1 MTGPAREYGFHPLQ
15 VVDIEFPSFVVV
27 LNALDNFQSV
37 LFDEIYSV
45 WDGVSR
51 QVTITFDAAG
61 VVVEH
66 VKPEPRCRTS

>member
-1 MTGPAREYGFHPLQ
+1 MTSPAREDRFHSLQ
-15 VVDIEFPSFVVV
+15 VVDIEFSSFVVV
-27 LNALDNFQSV
+27 LDALDNFQSV

-51 QVTITFDAAG
+51 QVTIAFDATG

-66 VKPEPRCRTS
+66 VKPEPWCCTS